1 MTTTLTIPGTLSK
14 LTATVDVPTSEYG
27 TPRPT
32 LTLRVLGEVHHKA
45 VQALAHQVA
54 SHIELA
60 LLARRCE
67 SIVEM
72 ESGCGYAYQGK
83 TRIGSQVRIALE
95 LVGDERKLT
104 MVAEEAL
111 AKSALDE
118 VAKRIN
124 SSRVE

>member
-1 MTTTLTIPGTLSK
+1 MTTMLTIPGTISK
-14 LTATVDVPTSEYG
+14 FSASLAVPTSEYG

-32 LTLRVLGEVHHKA
+32 ITLRVLGEIHHKA

-54 SHIELA
+54 AHIELA

-67 SIVEM
+67 SIVEI
-72 ESGCGYAYQGK
+72 EPGCGYAYQGK

-95 LVGDERKLT
+95 LVGDERKMT

-111 AKSALDE
+111 AKSALEE
-118 VAKRIN
+118 VAERIN